1 MSSFSKSINVLGD
14 IFCDIIAS
22 DIHDQLPK
30 WGEDTLG
37 NICIL
42 PGGSALNSAIHAA
55 TYADYVALSSTII
68 IRMFSAVGLDIQGNI
83 CETSLQQ
90 RHIITSN
97 IVKNPN
103 LRTGSCIVLSGSSD
117 RGFVSDRG
125 CLADMSISWFN
136 RHDLLST
143 SHIHMGGFYNCP
155 KMKEEL
161 PALFKDAISNN
172 VTTSL
177 TSQFDAS
184 GRWDGIFEVCPFCT
198 FLICN
203 ESEVAAMG
211 QERSLQETVARL
223 VELGCR
229 YVVVTKGKDGAMVYW
244 KDECG
249 TELRSHHEPI
259 HVSVKLV
266 DTTGAGDAFVGG
278 FLVEWVVSRDV
289 TRAMRAGCLA
299 GTAAVTLLGGSTSS
313 VDSLRAVVNADP
325 TTTASAR

>member
-1 MSSFSKSINVLGD
+1 MATFTRSINMLGD
-14 IFCDIIAS
+14 IFCDIMAS
-22 DIHDQLPK
+22 NINDQLPK
-30 WGEDTLG
+30 WGQDTLG
-37 NICIL
+37 NVCIL
-42 PGGSALNSAIHAA
+42 PGGSALNSAIHAS
-55 TYADYVALSSTII
+55 TYADYLSISSTLV
-68 IRMFSAVGLDIQGNI
+68 IRMFSAIGLDVQGNI

-90 RHIITSN
+90 RNIITSN
-97 IVKNPN
+97 IVKNSGI
-103 LRTGSCIVLSGSSD
+103 RTASCIVLSGSND

-125 CLADMSISWFN
+125 CLSDMSISWFN

-161 PALFKDAISNN
+161 PSLFRDAISNN

-184 GRWDGIFEVCPFCT
+184 GRWDGIFEVCPYCT

-203 ESEVAAMG
+203 ELEVRAMG
-211 QERSLQETVARL
+211 KEKTLKETVIRM
-223 VELGCR
+223 VELGCK

-244 KDECG
+244 REEG
-249 TELRSHHEPI
+249 STELRSHHEPI
-259 HVSVKLV
+259 QVTVRLV

-278 FLVEWVVSRDV
+278 FLVEWVASMDV
-289 TRAMRAGCLA
+289 TKAMRAGCLA

-313 VDSLRAVVNADP
+313 VESLRTVVGSNESESGVA
-325 TTTASAR
+325 